1 MTLEEARQL
10 AKEEGLQ
17 LVPAATAS
25 GFKGVYESPNSANLS
40 RPFSAQ
46 IKRHGKPISLGCAR
60 RRDVERKF
68 CRASPRLTRVPSRAC
83 QGPGP

>member
-1 MTLEEARQL
+1 MVSKRLPALAAAASENLE
-10 AKEEGLQ
+10 
-17 LVPAATAS
+17 LVTSPS

-60 RRDVERKF
+60 RRDVDA
-68 CRASPRLTRVPSRAC
+68 ASSVATPL
-83 QGPGP
+83 